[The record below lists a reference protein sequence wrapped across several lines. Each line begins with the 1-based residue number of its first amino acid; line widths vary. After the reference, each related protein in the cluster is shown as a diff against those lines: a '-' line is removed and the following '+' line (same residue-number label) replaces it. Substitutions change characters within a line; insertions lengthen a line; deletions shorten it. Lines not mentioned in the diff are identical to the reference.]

1 MFCEKLLEFNKL
13 TIATKMLRNLRKIS
27 AITNSFSSAYTQ
39 RRTFLTN
46 DYKCTEAWSSQ
57 TSTSTLTRNNL
68 NDFYNVL
75 DQNYLSKG
83 VISALDVDIFAN
95 ALNEP
100 VYLEELKDLLH
111 KLRLSAQTGSTLEST
126 NHATVK
132 KFIEFD
138 QIEELVHMLQNPLDF
153 GLFLDDF
160 TANIL
165 LDKLI
170 VSEKYELAAIVAS
183 TIMLQEDF
191 SNDITCAL
199 CQYASYK
206 YITAPRARPEPVAPT
221 PSGKPK
227 KIEEIKIRVKFLRNP
242 YFDDHFDI
250 KDTLLLSGKTLA
262 WISERSNDNLN
273 NNLQILGWLIYKK
286 YDTLLSQ
293 CENFATSPSSRVHNE
308 VIEQM
313 KVESNMDAGA
323 KEVLSKCISI
333 LGKVQVSEIPLEKS
347 LKITIENAINKVQNN
362 DISKQKQVSNQNDFR
377 SS

>member
-1 MFCEKLLEFNKL
+1 
-13 TIATKMLRNLRKIS
+13 MLRNLRKIS
-27 AITNSFSSAYTQ
+27 AVTNAFPLAYIQ
-39 RRTFLTN
+39 RQTFLTN
-46 DYKCTEAWSSQ
+46 DYKCTEAWNSQ
-57 TSTSTLTRNNL
+57 TSTPILTKVNL

-100 VYLEELKDLLH
+100 GYLEELKDLLH
-111 KLRLSAQTGSTLEST
+111 KLRLSAETGSILEST
-126 NHATVK
+126 HHATVRNY
-132 KFIEFD
+132 IEFD
-138 QIEELVHMLQNPLDF
+138 HIEELVDMLQDPLNF

-170 VSEKYELAAIVAS
+170 VSEKYELAAKVAS
-183 TIMLQEDF
+183 TVMLQEDF
-191 SNDITCAL
+191 SNDITCAF

-206 YITAPRARPEPVAPT
+206 YITKPRAAPKNSGAAVAAPA

-227 KIEEIKIRVKFLRNP
+227 KPEELKIRVKFLRNP

-273 NNLQILGWLIYKK
+273 NNLQILAWLMYRK
-286 YDTLLSQ
+286 YDKLFAY
-293 CENFATSPSSRVHNE
+293 CEKFANLPSSKLYNE

-313 KVESNMDAGA
+313 KIESSMEPED
-323 KEVLSKCISI
+323 KEMLAKCISV
-333 LGKVQVSEIPLEKS
+333 LAKVQASEIPLEKS
-347 LKITIENAINKVQNN
+347 LMTLTENAINKVQNN
-362 DISKQKQVSNQNDFR
+362 DISKQKQVCNKND
-377 SS
+377 

>member
-1 MFCEKLLEFNKL
+1 
-13 TIATKMLRNLRKIS
+13 MLRNLRKIS
-27 AITNSFSSAYTQ
+27 VITNAFSSAYIQ
-39 RRTFLTN
+39 RQTFLTN
-46 DYKCTEAWSSQ
+46 DYKCTEAWNSQ
-57 TSTSTLTRNNL
+57 TSTPILTKVNL

-75 DQNYLSKG
+75 EQNFLSKG

-111 KLRLSAQTGSTLEST
+111 KLRLSAETGSMLEST
-126 NHATVK
+126 HHATVRNY
-132 KFIEFD
+132 IEFD
-138 QIEELVHMLQNPLDF
+138 HLEELVEILQDPLNF

-170 VSEKYELAAIVAS
+170 VSEKYELAAKVAS

-199 CQYASYK
+199 CQYASYR
-206 YITAPRARPEPVAPT
+206 YITTPRAVPDGSKAESSAPT
-221 PSGKPK
+221 SSGKPK
-227 KIEEIKIRVKFLRNP
+227 KVEEIKIRVKFLRNP

-262 WISERSNDNLN
+262 WISERCSDNLN
-273 NNLQILGWLIYKK
+273 DNLQILGWLMYKK
-286 YDTLLSQ
+286 YDKLLAY
-293 CENFATSPSSRVHNE
+293 CEKFAKSPSSKVYNE

-313 KVESNMDAGA
+313 KIESSMEHEA
-323 KEVLSKCISI
+323 KEMLDKCIS
-333 LGKVQVSEIPLEKS
+333 LLSTVQPTELPLQNS
-347 LKITIENAINKVQNN
+347 LMITIENAINKVQNN
-362 DISKQKQVSNQNDFR
+362 DISKQNQVCNENFIKIM
-377 SS
+377 

>member
-1 MFCEKLLEFNKL
+1 
-13 TIATKMLRNLRKIS
+13 MLRNLRKFTM
-27 AITNSFSSAYTQ
+27 ITNTFPSAYIQ
-39 RRTFLTN
+39 RQTFLTN
-46 DYKCTEAWSSQ
+46 DYKCTEAWNSQ
-57 TSTSTLTRNNL
+57 TSTPFLNKVNL

-75 DQNYLSKG
+75 DQNFLSKG

-111 KLRLSAQTGSTLEST
+111 KLRLSAETGSTLDST
-126 NHATVK
+126 HHATVRNY
-132 KFIEFD
+132 IEFD
-138 QIEELVHMLQNPLDF
+138 HTEELIDMLQDPLNF
-153 GLFLDDF
+153 GVFLDDF

-165 LDKLI
+165 LDELI
-170 VSEKYELAAIVAS
+170 VSEKYELAAKVAA
-183 TIMLQEDF
+183 TVMLQEDF

-206 YITAPRARPEPVAPT
+206 YIITAPRTAPKPAAPA

-227 KIEEIKIRVKFLRNP
+227 KVEEIKIRVKFLRNP
-242 YFDDHFDI
+242 YFDNHFDI

-273 NNLQILGWLIYKK
+273 KNLQILGWLMYKK
-286 YDTLLSQ
+286 HDKLFAC
-293 CENFATSPSSRVHNE
+293 CENFAKFPTSKVHTE

-313 KVESNMDAGA
+313 KIESNMETQA
-323 KEVLSKCISI
+323 KEVLDKCISV
-333 LGKVQVSEIPLEKS
+333 LAKVQPTEIPLEKT

-362 DISKQKQVSNQNDFR
+362 DISKQKQVCNQN
-377 SS
+377 